1 MCASIKSLWE
11 LSLLLSHGT
20 CPMSLCGDVR
30 TVVWVVWS
38 PPSEVT
44 GSLPVCQ
51 EQEHVGSTPIC
62 VTNEVTVCLSVSI
75 SVLTPPP
82 SGLMLQEEEPEDLA
96 GHSDRERP

>member
-1 MCASIKSLWE
+1 
-11 LSLLLSHGT
+11 
-20 CPMSLCGDVR
+20 MSLCGDVR